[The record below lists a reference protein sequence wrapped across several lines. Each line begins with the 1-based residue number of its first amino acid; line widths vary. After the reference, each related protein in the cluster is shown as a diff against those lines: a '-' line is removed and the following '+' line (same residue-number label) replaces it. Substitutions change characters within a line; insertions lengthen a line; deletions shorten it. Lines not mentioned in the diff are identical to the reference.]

1 MRLKVVLGSEH
12 LSLPINYQHILQG
25 LIYSAFD
32 QKKYG
37 AFIHDKGYQLDNKK
51 FKFFVF
57 SNLFGDYKVENN
69 IINFDGDVYFYVSS
83 YNLDFINKLYE
94 YLRNNPHLSLSRNK
108 VEVKDI
114 EVLNLDYFDDYK
126 IVTLHALSPIV
137 AYITRD
143 KYVNYFKPSS
153 DLFEQLC
160 INNLDDKNMALDNP
174 FDEIYFKILNVS
186 NEKKRLVNF
195 KNSFYVSYLCDIKVK
210 VNYYALKLI
219 YDTGLS
225 SKGSAGFGMMEIK

>member
-1 MRLKVVLGSEH
+1 MRLKVVFNSEQ

-32 QKKYG
+32 KKEYG
-37 AFIHDKGYQLDNKK
+37 AFIHDEGYQLDNKK

-69 IINFDGDVYFYVSS
+69 IISFNGDVYFYVSS
-83 YNLDFINKLYE
+83 YNLEFINKLYE
-94 YLRNNPHLSLSRNK
+94 YFRNNPHLYLSRNK
-108 VEVKDI
+108 VEVKEI

-126 IVTLHALSPIV
+126 VVTLHALSPVV

-160 INNLDDKNMALDNP
+160 INNLDDKNMTLDNP

-225 SKGSAGFGMMEIK
+225 SKGSAGFGMMEIR